1 MGGGGEKSFKAENY
15 SLTQTIAFNNSLLI
29 NISLTL
35 VLHLPLRYMPTQF
48 TLIHTSGFFVK
59 CHDLFFSFK
68 SENGFNFL
76 IASAFAKT
84 F

>member
-15 SLTQTIAFNNSLLI
+15 SLTQTIAFNNSVLI
-29 NISLTL
+29 NISLAL
-35 VLHLPLRYMPTQF
+35 VLHLPLRYMLTQF
-48 TLIHTSGFFVK
+48 TLIHTSEFFLK
-59 CHDLFFSFK
+59 CHVFFSFK
-68 SENGFNFL
+68 SENGFKFL

>member
-1 MGGGGEKSFKAENY
+1 MI
-15 SLTQTIAFNNSLLI
+15 TFNNSLLI
-29 NISLTL
+29 NIGPTL
-35 VLHLPLRYMPTQF
+35 AAE
-48 TLIHTSGFFVK
+48 IHADTVHVDTSGFFVK
-59 CHDLFFSFK
+59 CHDLFFPFK